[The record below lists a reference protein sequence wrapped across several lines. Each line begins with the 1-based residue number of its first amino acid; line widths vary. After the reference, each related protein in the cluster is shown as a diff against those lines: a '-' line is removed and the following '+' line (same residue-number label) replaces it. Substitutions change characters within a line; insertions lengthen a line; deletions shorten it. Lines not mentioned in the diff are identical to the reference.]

1 MKMTLKLI
9 NTKSK
14 GETMRTK
21 QIKFLLAAVVF
32 MMLSGIMNAVTFS
45 GHVTSAEDGSDVA
58 NANVICF
65 IMPDDS
71 TGTGNRPESTTTD
84 VSGNF
89 TFYNI
94 NDGSNVML
102 EVSHGD
108 FLLFNQNY
116 TVNGN
121 MSVDIALSTMNN
133 VTTYSVSGVVIDSLN
148 NQPVPNLNIIL
159 GGSLLEIAYNAVT
172 DANGAFSF
180 AEVISQEYDIYLGNP
195 NFIPPAYHITVD
207 QDLNLTLYHTP
218 ANTNNHVVGT
228 IVDENGN
235 PVPHLPV
242 AIAGNLMD
250 VMYLEQTNNNG
261 VVHFNDV
268 VTQPYNVYLGP
279 RNPMQV
285 PDAVINVDGDNQF
298 TAVFGNNNPDTMYTV
313 TINIVDENNA
323 PVQFTQF
330 VIAGQLMDIGYNG
343 ITDNMGTAV
352 ITGVIPQPYNLYIG
366 NHGPMVNPDA
376 SFIVDSDT
384 LITVVYTDT
393 VMTDTYTLSGDV
405 IDFDTNQPLQGI
417 EIVISY
423 RNPWNQDS
431 VVLTDAAG
439 HFNVDSLSAGRYF
452 VSITDPAYNVYMN
465 EVILDQ
471 DINLSIPLH
480 TFAGGDITFSG
491 SVFNART
498 GMPVDGINVT
508 LTEIDSNNTTENY
521 SVVTD
526 YQGQF
531 VIDNMTAGNY
541 EVTLM
546 LNGMMLSYQIVH
558 INHSRHMNFPVR
570 VIQIDAPVLSGRVM
584 DFNRNPVV
592 NAAVEIYCEF
602 LDCAPETVYTDNRG
616 FYNTDQVI
624 NDEPYIV
631 TVQETGY
638 LPFEGRVFV
647 NGDTRFDV
655 RLIGDDMVINSSVS
669 GTVIS
674 DDTSNPVSNAVVH
687 LIPENGGFHNPFL
700 TAMTDV
706 NGQYTINVPAGNYMA
721 VCHVRNVEF
730 WNTDSLYINYYREF
744 YDDTQEIET
753 AQLITVG
760 DDQDVSG
767 IDFGVPDY
775 NSTFDPVFPEIFGLL
790 DTDDRTNLQIA
801 QITLKDTDNNILAQ
815 TTSGDD
821 GRFSFEGAREGNSYT
836 VIVEL
841 DGYETQ
847 TIELTHYGMDS
858 FLSFDMEAVIAND
871 PVNEFEELSLGN
883 YPNPFNPETTIN
895 YSLTND
901 ERVEISI
908 YNLKGQKVKTLING
922 HQTAGKHEV
931 MWNGTNNSNNPVASG
946 VYFTIL
952 KTSKETLKHKVLL
965 LK

>member
-1 MKMTLKLI
+1 
-9 NTKSK
+9 
-14 GETMRTK
+14 MRTK

-65 IMPDDS
+65 TMPDDS

-84 VSGNF
+84 ASGNF
-89 TFYNI
+89 IFYNI

-108 FLLFNQNY
+108 YLLFNQNY
-116 TVNGN
+116 TVNGD

-159 GGSLLEIAYNAVT
+159 GGSLLEIAYTAVT

-180 AEVISQEYDIYLGNP
+180 SEVISQEYDIYLGNP
-195 NFIPPAYHITVD
+195 NFMPPAYHITVD

-218 ANTNNHVVGT
+218 SDTNNHVVGT

-242 AIAGNLMD
+242 IIAGNLMG
-250 VMYLEQTNNNG
+250 VMYAEQTNNNG

-268 VTQPYNVYLGP
+268 VTQSYNVYLGP

-285 PDAVINVDGDNQF
+285 PDAVIDVNGNTQF
-298 TAVFGNNNPDTMYTV
+298 TAVFSNNGDETYTV
-313 TINIVDENNA
+313 TINIVDDNNA
-323 PVQFTQF
+323 PVQGTNFF
-330 VIAGQLMDIGYNG
+330 MAGQLMDIGYSG
-343 ITDNMGTAV
+343 VTDNNGTSV
-352 ITGVIPQPYNLYIG
+352 LTGIIPQPYSLYIG

-393 VMTDTYTLSGDV
+393 IITDTYTLSGDV
-405 IDFDTNQPLQGI
+405 IDFETNQPLQGI
-417 EIVISY
+417 EVIISH
-423 RNPWNQDS
+423 RSPWNQDS

-439 HFNVDSLSAGRYF
+439 QFSVDSLEAGRYF
-452 VSITDPAYNVYMN
+452 ISITDTAYNVYME
-465 EVILDQ
+465 EVMLAEDT
-471 DINLSIPLH
+471 NLSITLQPF
-480 TFAGGDITFSG
+480 TGGDITFSG
-491 SVFNART
+491 MVFNVRT
-498 GMPVDGINVT
+498 GMPVDGVTVT
-508 LTEIDSNNTTENY
+508 LTEVDYLNTRNTY
-521 SVVTD
+521 SAVTD

-531 VIDNMTAGNY
+531 IINGMIAGNY
-541 EVTLM
+541 EALLT
-546 LNGMMLSYQIVH
+546 LNGIVLTCQTVPVYQT
-558 INHSRHMNFPVR
+558 RHMNFPVR
-570 VIQIDAPVLSGRVM
+570 ITQIDNPQLSGRVM
-584 DFNRNPVV
+584 DRNRNPII
-592 NAAVEIYCEF
+592 NAEVEIYCEF
-602 LDCAPETVYTDNRG
+602 LDCDPETLYTDNRG
-616 FYNTDQVI
+616 FYQTSQVV

-631 TVQETGY
+631 TVREDGY
-638 LPFEGRVFV
+638 IPFNGRVFV
-647 NGDTRFDV
+647 HGDTRFDI
-655 RLIGDDMVINSSVS
+655 RLIGDDMVINSSIS

-674 DDTSNPVSNAVVH
+674 DDTSNPVNNAVVH

-721 VCHVRNVEF
+721 VCHVRNIEF

-744 YDDTQEIET
+744 YDDTQDIET

-760 DDQDVSG
+760 DSQDVTG

-775 NSTFDPVFPEIFGLL
+775 NSNFDPVFPEIFGLL
-790 DTDDRTNLQIA
+790 DTGDRTNPQIA
-801 QITLKDTDNNILAQ
+801 QITLKDSDDNTLVV
-815 TTSGDD
+815 TTSDVD
-821 GRFSFEGAREGNSYT
+821 GRFSFEGARDGNSYT
-836 VIVEL
+836 IIVEM
-841 DGYETQ
+841 DGYEEQ
-847 TIELTHYGMDS
+847 LVEFTHYGMDS
-858 FLSFDMEAVIAND
+858 FVSFDMATIATND
-871 PVNEFEELSLGN
+871 PVNKYENIALGN

-895 YSLTND
+895 YSLNID
-901 ERVEISI
+901 DRVEISI
-908 YNLKGQKVKTLING
+908 YNLKGQKVKTLVNG
-922 HQTAGKHEV
+922 YQTSGQHEV
-931 MWNGTNNSNNPVASG
+931 VWNGTNNSNKPVASG

-952 KTSKETLKHKVLL
+952 KTSSKTLKHKVLL